1 MRKWLHTLKF
11 ALEQKYLART
21 TVSGMIVEVEKDR
34 TTGKYMLKIGSNTPL
49 PFETI
54 PAVEDFMTE
63 HNETYV
69 KGSRVWEDIGD

>member
-1 MRKWLHTLKF
+1 MRKWQHSLKF
-11 ALEQKYLART
+11 ALEQTYLART
-21 TVSGMIVEVEKDR
+21 TVNGVVVEVEEDR
-34 TTGKYMLKIGSNTPL
+34 ATGKYTLKIGSSALP

-54 PAVEDFMTE
+54 PEVEDFMVE